1 VSALVPGDPVTSR
14 TVSSGTTPDALTGE
28 VVGVLDDGIAPG
40 VDMIMVTLTGSRV
53 TDEDGDVDAGI
64 WAGMSGSPVYA
75 RNGRLIGAVSYG
87 LSASPS
93 EYAGVTPAAHMYDV
107 RDGDAAGARTVDVPA
122 RVEGQLRDDGVAAA
136 GNERLR
142 RLSMPMSV
150 SGSLGQH
157 RLDRLAERAGVQ
169 RTLTA
174 RGGRS
179 GAAAPPD
186 LMAGGNLAASLSYGD
201 ITAAGIGTVTAV
213 CGTRVVGFGH
223 PMLWSGRSD
232 LTMHGADAV
241 FVQRDTTFGSFKVAN
256 PSARVGAI
264 VQDRLAAITGLLGDG
279 RRRRRCGPRWSPARA
294 ARVRAGP
301 RSATPRSCRSSPR
314 PTCCPTPTWCSTAS
328 GAAPRTSAGRSR

>member
-1 VSALVPGDPVTSR
+1 
-14 TVSSGTTPDALTGE
+14 
-28 VVGVLDDGIAPG
+28 
-40 VDMIMVTLTGSRV
+40 
-53 TDEDGDVDAGI
+53 
-64 WAGMSGSPVYA
+64 
-75 RNGRLIGAVSYG
+75 
-87 LSASPS
+87 
-93 EYAGVTPAAHMYDV
+93 
-107 RDGDAAGARTVDVPA
+107 
-122 RVEGQLRDDGVAAA
+122 
-136 GNERLR
+136 
-142 RLSMPMSV
+142 MPMSV

-186 LMAGGNLAASLSYGD
+186 LMAGGNLAASLSYGN

-256 PSARVGAI
+256 PSAPVGAI
-264 VQDRLAAITGLLGDG
+264 VQDRLAAITGLLGDAPATTSVRSTMVSSEGGSRTG
-279 RRRRRCGPRWSPARA
+279 RTAVSHTAQLPFLTATHVLSNADVVFDGIRGGTA
-294 ARVRAGP
+294 A
-301 RSATPRSCRSSPR
+301 
-314 PTCCPTPTWCSTAS
+314 
-328 GAAPRTSAGRSR
+328 SAGRSR

>member
-1 VSALVPGDPVTSR
+1 
-14 TVSSGTTPDALTGE
+14 
-28 VVGVLDDGIAPG
+28 
-40 VDMIMVTLTGSRV
+40 
-53 TDEDGDVDAGI
+53 
-64 WAGMSGSPVYA
+64 MSGSPVYA
-75 RNGRLIGAVSYG
+75 RNGRLIGAASYG

-93 EYAGVTPAAHMYDV
+93 EYAGVTPAARMYDV

-136 GNERLR
+136 GNERFR
-142 RLSMPMSV
+142 RLPMPMSV

-256 PSARVGAI
+256 PSAPVGAI
-264 VQDRLAAITGLLGDG
+264 VQDRLAAITGLLGDAPATTSVRSTMVSSEGGSRTG
-279 RRRRRCGPRWSPARA
+279 RTAVSHTAQLPFLTATHVLSNADVVFDGTGRHRGPRLDDRGDPRGRLGDADPPR
-294 ARVRAGP
+294 GP
-301 RSATPRSCRSSPR
+301 
-314 PTCCPTPTWCSTAS
+314 
-328 GAAPRTSAGRSR
+328 GRQPP